1 MREHWEHKRARS
13 RGMSNDRIDHWYS
26 VGMAN
31 GALGGKLVGAG
42 GGGYLLFYAGE
53 PMRLRRAMAQEG
65 LTELR
70 FRFDHDGSTVIM
82 RD

>member
-1 MREHWEHKRARS
+1 
-13 RGMSNDRIDHWYS
+13 MSNDCINHWHD

-42 GGGYLLFYAGE
+42 GGGYLLFYAE
-53 PMRLRRAMAQEG
+53 HPMRVRRAMAEQG
-65 LTELR
+65 LRELR
-70 FRFDHDGSTVIM
+70 FRFDHDGSTILV